1 MRNIFRASVLLLA
14 AAYGLAADSPLD
26 WAFLVP
32 TPGFQSPLD
41 DGQPKHVTGST
52 RTYTQKQIDDIFNQ
66 PDWYPDEHPTIPALV
81 QHGKPPS
88 VNACAQCHLT
98 SGRGHPESANL
109 AGLPAEYIEEQMM
122 QFRDGSRI
130 SLSAARN
137 IMRKYAMALS
147 DDEVKSAAEYFSSI
161 KPAVWTK
168 VVEADTVPKT
178 FIDERAMRFVSPG
191 DASESIGQRIIE
203 VPENAAGAREKDP
216 HAPFIAYVPLGSI
229 KRGETLATTGESGKT
244 IQCIICHGTDFRG
257 LGNVPG
263 LAGRSPIY
271 IFRQLHDIK
280 SGTRR
285 GNAVALMQP
294 VVAALTQDDMI
305 ALAAFMASR
314 NP

>member
-1 MRNIFRASVLLLA
+1 
-14 AAYGLAADSPLD
+14 
-26 WAFLVP
+26 
-32 TPGFQSPLD
+32 
-41 DGQPKHVTGST
+41 VTGST